1 MFYAEINQDNIC
13 FALLETDNEINKPTM
28 IQIESMNT
36 NVLGR
41 KFENGEW
48 IDVEP
53 EPVTTEP
60 NEQEIIQ
67 AELLLS
73 QQEILT
79 RLNNKRRFW
88 Q

>member
-28 IQIESMNT
+28 IQIENMDT

-41 KFENGEW
+41 KYENGEW

>member
-28 IQIESMNT
+28 IQIENMDT

>member
-28 IQIESMNT
+28 IQIEGMNT

-41 KFENGEW
+41 KYENGEW

>member
-41 KFENGEW
+41 KYENGEW

>member
-28 IQIESMNT
+28 IQIENMDT

-41 KFENGEW
+41 KYENGEW

-67 AELLLS
+67 AEILLS

-79 RLNNKRRFW
+79 RLNNKRKVW

>member
-28 IQIESMNT
+28 IQIENMDT

-48 IDVEP
+48 IEVEP
-53 EPVTTEP
+53 EPVTAEP
-60 NEQEIIQ
+60 SEKQIMQ
-67 AELLLS
+67 AEILLS

-79 RLNNKRRFW
+79 RLNSKRKFW

>member
-41 KFENGEW
+41 KYENGEW

-67 AELLLS
+67 ADLLLS

>member
-28 IQIESMNT
+28 IQIENMDT

-48 IDVEP
+48 IEVEP

>member
-41 KFENGEW
+41 KYENGEW
-48 IDVEP
+48 VDVEP
-53 EPVTTEP
+53 GPVTTEP